1 MSSRRAMVLLSM
13 VICAVFTIITSP
25 ALAQP
30 GSSAPPPEARERFGR
45 GIDLYDQGDYG
56 GALAEFKRAYEL
68 APYSVILYNLGL
80 TYAALG
86 RPVEAADALD
96 KVLANPGSLSADRVS
111 KAKAMRAEQ
120 AARIAEVTITSNV
133 DGASI
138 EIDGVVVA
146 KTPLAAPLKIK
157 GGPRRIGAVLTG
169 HVPQRKE
176 IDIAAGSRA
185 EVRFDLIPTDAR
197 LAHLTVKTK
206 LPGATVVV
214 DGETVGTTP
223 LASSITLLPGSRR
236 IELRRPGY
244 ITGRNDLT
252 LGDGATAEVSFD
264 LEEDPAALRAEG
276 GSLRLDI
283 AESQAVITIDGKPR
297 GVYLAALELAP
308 GAHRLRVERGGFMP
322 VERDVIIQPRT
333 PTTLRI
339 ELEPTAETRSAY
351 VSKASTF
358 RTLGLIG
365 TIGGA
370 VIAGA
375 GGVFLGINAGEKD
388 ETQQAI
394 LDFNARELD
403 SPTGRCNMSIT
414 AEDAPYCQNE
424 QKRLNDADEAVR
436 SRDTFGYI
444 GLGVGGAALVGGVIF
459 LIVGDDPTRYDRR
472 PIDQPLGL
480 RIVPSAEIGRAGG
493 LVGLSGVF

>member
-1 MSSRRAMVLLSM
+1 MSSRRAMGLLSM
-13 VICAVFTIITSP
+13 VICAVFTILASP

-45 GIDLYDQGDYG
+45 GIDLYDQGDFG

-86 RPVEAADALD
+86 RPVEAADALE
-96 KVLANPGSLSADRVS
+96 KVLANPGSLSADRLS
-111 KAKAMRAEQ
+111 KAKATKLEQ
-120 AARIAEVTITSNV
+120 AARIAELTITSNV

-176 IDIAAGSRA
+176 LDVAAGSRA
-185 EVRFDLIPTDAR
+185 EVRFDLVPTDAR
-197 LAHLTVKTK
+197 LSHLTVKTK
-206 LPGATVVV
+206 LPGASVVV

-276 GSLRLDI
+276 GSLRLEI
-283 AESQAVITIDGKPR
+283 AESQAVITIDGKSR
-297 GVYLAALELAP
+297 GVYLAAIELAP
-308 GAHRLRVERGGFMP
+308 GPHRLRVERGGFMP

-351 VSKASTF
+351 VSNAN
-358 RTLGLIG
+358 TLRAAGITS

-375 GGVFLGINAGEKD
+375 GGVFLGYNAGQKD
-388 ETQQAI
+388 DALTTLNEFTRTTEAGGECNEFDPRFDKPRCEATLNQYQEAY
-394 LDFNARELD
+394 D
-403 SPTGRCNMSIT
+403 S
-414 AEDAPYCQNE
+414 A
-424 QKRLNDADEAVR
+424 R
-436 SRDTFGYI
+436 SRDVIGYV
-444 GLGVGGAALVGGVIF
+444 GLGVGGAAIAVGVIL
-459 LIVGDDPTRYDRR
+459 LIVGDDPSKYDRE
-472 PIDQPLGL
+472 PVDQPLGL
-480 RIVPSAEIGRAGG
+480 RIVPTAEIGRSGG
-493 LVGLSGVF
+493 HIGLSGVF